1 MKYCKSIVF
10 LYIHVYVMLFTCYCI
25 LYILCTIPNPSPISC
40 HDIYVFYTISI
51 VYFQCIIVNA
61 LWNENI
67 TLIAYSSQQ
76 NSSNYS
82 SHPQFIIRVNGTQCL
97 YLQNSSN
104 YSSHPQFIIR
114 VNGTQCL
121 YLHFSFDNG

>member
-1 MKYCKSIVF
+1 M
-10 LYIHVYVMLFTCYCI
+10 
-25 LYILCTIPNPSPISC
+25 CTIPNPSPISC

-67 TLIAYSSQQ
+67 TLTAYSSQQ
-76 NSSNYS
+76 NS
-82 SHPQFIIRVNGTQCL
+82 C
-97 YLQNSSN
+97 N

>member
-1 MKYCKSIVF
+1 MKYCLLVIVF
-10 LYIHVYVMLFTCYCI
+10 YIYCALSPTLPQYHVMTFMFF
-25 LYILCTIPNPSPISC
+25 YI
-40 HDIYVFYTISI
+40 ISI

-67 TLIAYSSQQ
+67 TLTAYSSQQ

-82 SHPQFIIRVNGTQCL
+82 SHPQFIT
-97 YLQNSSN
+97 
-104 YSSHPQFIIR
+104 H